1 MIKTGKKTMEWEKVR
16 KTELIPQFES
26 WGITSCEIHLEG
38 VCWNNNALGFA
49 HTKKRRD
56 IKTPEDLRE
65 VVLAC
70 NPCHAIVERHCQE
83 YFGVDMLVF
92 LRGIIERRHKNQ
104 NTYRSL

>member
-1 MIKTGKKTMEWEKVR
+1 MIKPGKKTKEWEKVR

-38 VCWNNNALGFA
+38 VCWNSNALGFA

-70 NPCHAIVERHCQE
+70 NPCHDIIEYHCQE
-83 YFGVDMLVF
+83 YFGVDMLTF